1 MADNATV
8 VALNYDWTEIPG
20 VAGKN
25 FQFLNKS
32 AAPIQIASSTTKP
45 ADTYTDGVVVLAQQW
60 CPQPMTFAVGEKAWF
75 RCTALSAG
83 YLHPM
88 EVA

>member
-8 VALNYDWTEIPG
+8 VALDYDWAEIPG

-25 FQFLNKS
+25 FQFMNKS
-32 AAPIQIASSTTKP
+32 VAAIQIASSTTKP
-45 ADTYTDGVVVLAQQW
+45 AADYSYGVLVPAQQW

-75 RCTALSAG
+75 RCTSLSAG
-83 YLHPM
+83 YVHPM